1 MGSGREKP
9 HTLEWG
15 AWDNWK
21 EEQKRKDRIG
31 QTLMMLADT
40 LLLIKKDDDIFTF
53 STKRSLQQKRA
64 LNKLAQIEKSYDD
77 EDTEMLI
84 ELIKIRHHLC
94 GHKL

>member
-1 MGSGREKP
+1 
-9 HTLEWG
+9 
-15 AWDNWK
+15 
-21 EEQKRKDRIG
+21 
-31 QTLMMLADT
+31 MMLADT

-84 ELIKIRHHLC
+84 ELIKIRHHLWS
-94 GHKL
+94 